1 VQQDQRALL
10 QLLQDQTQQRA
21 AARAARQALRQL
33 VHAESRAE
41 AVEAAAKVQSADHA
55 QARWWA
61 EVQDVLELLRGGGGA
76 AAAVAPSPTT
86 TGGLTRDDLRDR
98 RAWLAA
104 LVAQCR
110 WHFAASDSA
119 RDEAMVATL
128 LRDTEGAD
136 VADAA
141 AVVAK
146 AQLASDV
153 YQSLLA
159 ARPPSIDTTGATRLI
174 DAGLRRALMQ
184 EAAQQA
190 PGASQQLQPPREGVP
205 RTTLRQVHAPT
216 ACCGD
221 AAAAAAAAVLRIGV

>member
-86 TGGLTRDDLRDR
+86 TGGLTRDDR
-98 RAWLAA
+98 RAGLAA